1 MYLSSGLF
9 FQESDM
15 SSVKVLPL
23 DSKAATGGRSKP
35 GVDSSAQLAIVRQ
48 PLTDV
53 ADQICAKATKP
64 FLHSYL
70 SDLSSEC
77 VTSRSEIILRA
88 A

>member
-1 MYLSSGLF
+1 
-9 FQESDM
+9 M
-15 SSVKVLPL
+15 SSAKVLPL
-23 DSKAATGGRSKP
+23 DCKP
-35 GVDSSAQLAIVRQ
+35 VTARHSNPCVGSSTQLAIVRK

-77 VTSRSEIILRA
+77 VTSRSEIILRVA
-88 A
+88 